1 MLLNYLLG
9 KKLPYILLYVGWIV
23 QRAQRSTSSQRCFKL
38 SLLDRGKFFSC
49 FFLKY
54 FFVINSLTT
63 TTDMSAMKIKL
74 CSKLSLP
81 QNLR

>member
-49 FFLKY
+49 FFEI
-54 FFVINSLTT
+54 FFCYYQSNHDHERYE
-63 TTDMSAMKIKL
+63 DMFR
-74 CSKLSLP
+74 LS
-81 QNLR
+81 